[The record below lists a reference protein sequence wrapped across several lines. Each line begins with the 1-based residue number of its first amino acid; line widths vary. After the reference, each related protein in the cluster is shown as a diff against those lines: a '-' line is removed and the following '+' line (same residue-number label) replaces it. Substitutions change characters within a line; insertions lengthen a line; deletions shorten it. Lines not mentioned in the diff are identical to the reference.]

1 MTRQITNLI
10 ELVYIAQHDSQD
22 NLHSL
27 LLTNNIQE
35 KRKMKLKE
43 CQSVA
48 LRTKTRSPSKT

>member
-27 LLTNNIQE
+27 LLTNNIKE
-35 KRKMKLKE
+35 NRKMKLKRV
-43 CQSVA
+43 SVSCFENQNT
-48 LRTKTRSPSKT
+48 LTL